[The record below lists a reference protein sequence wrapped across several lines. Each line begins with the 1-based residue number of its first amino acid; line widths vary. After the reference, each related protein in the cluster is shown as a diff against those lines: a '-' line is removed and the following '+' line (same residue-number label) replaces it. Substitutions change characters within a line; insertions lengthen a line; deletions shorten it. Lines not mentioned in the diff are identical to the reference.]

1 MITTRTIEPKID
13 KKPKVS
19 PLIATNINKKAKNKE
34 FYIEVDVNFKGMK
47 APDPHRKPD
56 KVITTKM
63 IGDPTD
69 VAERLKRAEV
79 AEQKKRAEKKLR
91 MAKARAARRSKKK

>member
-1 MITTRTIEPKID
+1 MITTKIVEPKTD

-19 PLIATNINKKAKNKE
+19 PLIATNINKEVKNKE
-34 FYIEVDVNFKGMK
+34 FYVEVDVNPKNVK
-47 APDPHRKPD
+47 APDPYRKPD
-56 KVITTKM
+56 KVITTEM

-69 VAERLKRAEV
+69 VSERLKRAEV

-91 MAKARAARRSKKK
+91 TARARRNKKK